1 MEFKHKSVLLNECI
15 ENLNIRPECIYVDGT
30 LGGGGHSYHILRE
43 LNGTGTLIGI
53 DRDTDAIKATTQKL
67 SEFDNFITV
76 HDNHANIIN
85 ILKEL
90 NVNSVDGILLDLGV
104 SSYQLDEADRGF
116 SYMHDAKLD
125 MRMNR
130 EDSLSAYEVVNKYS
144 EDELA
149 RIFFDYGEER
159 YSKSIAKKICEKRKE
174 KNIETT
180 LELVDIIKS
189 AMPAKALNEKQHPA
203 KRVFQAI
210 RIEVNEELTKLKQ
223 AVIDAIMSLNDGG
236 RLTIITFHSL
246 EDKIVKHTYEEMEG
260 RCTCPKSLPVCVCN
274 FKSYGKIVN
283 KKPIVSNKNEL
294 EENARARSAKL
305 RVFEKKYSSNK
316 V

>member
-15 ENLNIRPECIYVDGT
+15 ENLNIKPSGIYVDGT
-30 LGGGGHSYHILRE
+30 LGGGGHSYEILKR
-43 LNGTGTLIGI
+43 LDSKGKLIGI
-53 DRDTDAIKATTQKL
+53 DRDRDALFAAKEKL
-67 SEFDNFITV
+67 KEFSNLYTV
-76 HDNHANIIN
+76 HDNHANILN
-85 ILKEL
+85 ILKYLEI
-90 NVNSVDGILLDLGV
+90 SGVDGILLDLGV